1 VQAVRRPYEE
11 LQAPKVLLL
20 QTEGFADA
28 SLDAVAVDGG
38 GGMLA

>member
-1 VQAVRRPYEE
+1 
-11 LQAPKVLLL
+11 LQVLLL

-38 GGMLA
+38 GSVLA